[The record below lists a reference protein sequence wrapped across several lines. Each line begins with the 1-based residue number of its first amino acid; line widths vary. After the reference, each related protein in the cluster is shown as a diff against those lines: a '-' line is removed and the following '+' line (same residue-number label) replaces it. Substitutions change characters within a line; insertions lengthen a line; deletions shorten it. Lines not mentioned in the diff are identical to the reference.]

1 MQELHYFQDREDAGQ
16 RLAAALMSKGY
27 QDPVVLGI
35 PRGGVPVAAEVA
47 EALGAELG
55 VVVARKLGAPGQP
68 ELAIGAVTSDGV
80 SYIDHDLAKRLGA
93 GQAYLNS
100 ETKAKAE
107 EARRKEEAFDSRRRP
122 HVKGRTA
129 IVVDDGIATGATAV
143 AALRSIKAEGAEH
156 VVLAVPVGPP
166 QRIAELRR
174 EADEIVCLLEDPNL
188 MAVGQFYI
196 DFHPLED
203 KEVKAVLDVSAV
215 RFASMQRRVEDTK

>member
-1 MQELHYFQDREDAGQ
+1 MQELHYFHDRKDAGQ
-16 RLAAALMSKGY
+16 RLAAALMSKGS

-35 PRGGVPVAAEVA
+35 ARGGVPVAAEVA

-55 VVVARKLGAPGQP
+55 VVVARKLGAPGQA

-80 SYIDHDLAKRLGA
+80 SYIDYDLAKRVGA

-107 EARRKEEAFDSRRRP
+107 EARRREEAFDSRRRP

-143 AALRSIKAEGAEH
+143 AALRSIKTEGAEH

-166 QRIAELRR
+166 KRIAELRR
-174 EADEIVCLLEDPNL
+174 EADEIVCLLQAPSL

-196 DFHPLED
+196 DFHPLDD
-203 KEVKAVLDVSAV
+203 KEVKAVLDA
-215 RFASMQRRVEDTK
+215 RAARLADTQRRVGESK